1 MSNGFPPLPVYP
13 YGIDSDRTLY
23 LVANTTEA
31 LLTANNDPWAE
42 DVPVKPRKPGQPEV
56 WADNGYAN
64 LGGELFYYDAVGK
77 DGNGFVNRL
86 RRCVR
91 NLGGSPTRFNEA
103 GSVVRGYVVA
113 EHHNQLVDAVQR
125 VEAFVG
131 KDFSPDQ
138 ATLDYRIRNLRA
150 ADPIIDDFD
159 CPDVDFSFVV
169 VEDNPATGVLI
180 RYSIQVQGTYNDFT
194 LSFGDGNFTK
204 SVANGEH
211 RYSPNATVDPV
222 VIFSNDKCQVVQSPV
237 LRTRTDIPVQPV
249 NPQAINLTVP
259 TCIQIGDLV
268 TPSVAVPPPD
278 IVQPPII
285 FPCIDVSPFPS
296 TVFGPISIPSQVVFG
311 PVEVPSIVE
320 FGPVSI
326 PSAITFSPID
336 VPSLIE
342 FGPLPPLELS
352 FAQPPTI
359 PPIEFGPLPPLGPI
373 EFGPVPQLGPIA
385 IDPLFVDVDISP
397 LDVSVTV
404 DVLPISV
411 VVSPINVNVD
421 MQVSIDPDNVPS
433 IPVDWGTPPTIPI
446 GPAPGFDCIE
456 FCDPPTINVNW
467 GSAPSIP
474 VNITVT
480 CSCSCCPSAAA
491 VNVTE
496 PEFVD
501 NFNPFAPTNTN
512 WLDPSQLEMNYEF
525 QGIPSVIEVMPPD
538 IPAIQV
544 VHDLPTRI
552 ELAMPSKTIIEYQGP
567 AIPERV
573 EIVVPD
579 GPISVVLD
587 VPKLQIDTTDL
598 PLSLRLEAPA
608 ALPAL
613 SVDWGAPPTIQVTGI
628 PSVLELVHN
637 LPDAIRLEMPENP
650 VVQMLAPATPI
661 SVVVSMD
668 VMQKEIADE
677 VKKQMQC
684 FALIPCGS

>member
-42 DVPVKPRKPGQPEV
+42 DVPVEPRKPGQPEV

-326 PSAITFSPID
+326 PSAITK
-336 VPSLIE
+336 V
-342 FGPLPPLELS
+342 
-352 FAQPPTI
+352 
-359 PPIEFGPLPPLGPI
+359 
-373 EFGPVPQLGPIA
+373 
-385 IDPLFVDVDISP
+385 
-397 LDVSVTV
+397 
-404 DVLPISV
+404 
-411 VVSPINVNVD
+411 
-421 MQVSIDPDNVPS
+421 
-433 IPVDWGTPPTIPI
+433 
-446 GPAPGFDCIE
+446 
-456 FCDPPTINVNW
+456 
-467 GSAPSIP
+467 SAPSFSP
-474 VNITVT
+474 
-480 CSCSCCPSAAA
+480 PSRRGQVGQQREGALAGGCQICVCHDGGRGSPLLLVRSHLLLLCRSPGGLGPGGCRVRA
-491 VNVTE
+491 SGRAR
-496 PEFVD
+496 VD
-501 NFNPFAPTNTN
+501 AP
-512 WLDPSQLEMNYEF
+512 
-525 QGIPSVIEVMPPD
+525 GR
-538 IPAIQV
+538 QV
-544 VHDLPTRI
+544 
-552 ELAMPSKTIIEYQGP
+552 
-567 AIPERV
+567 
-573 EIVVPD
+573 
-579 GPISVVLD
+579 
-587 VPKLQIDTTDL
+587 
-598 PLSLRLEAPA
+598 EAY
-608 ALPAL
+608 
-613 SVDWGAPPTIQVTGI
+613 
-628 PSVLELVHN
+628 
-637 LPDAIRLEMPENP
+637 
-650 VVQMLAPATPI
+650 
-661 SVVVSMD
+661 
-668 VMQKEIADE
+668 
-677 VKKQMQC
+677 
-684 FALIPCGS
+684 